1 MRELKDSKIEWIGA
15 IPADWEMIRTKNK
28 FRNHKDIAGSAADS
42 YERLALTLNGV
53 IKRSKE
59 DSTGLQPEAFNGYQ
73 ILRAGELVFKLI
85 DLENISTS
93 RVGLSAFTGIV
104 SPAYIVLTPLDGI
117 NASYAQYFFLSMWQR
132 EVFNHMGDDGVRSS
146 LNAKDL
152 LNIPLTYPS
161 LAEQE
166 RIAAFLDREC
176 SEIDALITRTRESI
190 AEYKKLK
197 QAVITQAVT
206 KGIRGE
212 RSMKDSGVEWLGI
225 IPAAWRVHR
234 IANLYDE
241 RSESG
246 LNELPILTVS
256 INTGV
261 SDYEIADEDKE
272 RVFIRCEDRTKYKR
286 VYPGD
291 LTYNMMRAWQGAFGA
306 VRVNGMVS
314 PAYVV
319 AKPKAGVQID
329 SRYIEALLRT
339 QEATEEMHRYSRG
352 IVDFR
357 LRLYWPEFKNIRICL
372 PDLEEQSEIADY
384 IDEKVAAID
393 KLIAQKEQFITELQ
407 NYKKTLIYEYVSG
420 KKEVPAERAKVTA
433 VIYPY
438 FPAVL
443 NTKKAR
449 FAQAVLAGRILDKC
463 RVKMGRVKLE
473 KMLYTIETSIGFDFD
488 TEYVRQTAGP
498 LDDSVYDCEGIIS
511 RKNKWYTIK
520 QSGYGVSY
528 KPAKDNS
535 KYLKYYDKYF
545 ASYDS
550 EIERIINIFMN
561 FDADQAEII
570 ATLFAAWNDFIID
583 KKQFTDEDLVDEV
596 RNNWHDSK
604 KRFSAERWLA
614 AIKHMREINLVPQ
627 GYGKRTVINHEG

>member
-1 MRELKDSKIEWIGA
+1 MREMKDSGIEWVGKIPTQWKIQRNKTLFSCEKEIVGA
-15 IPADWEMIRTKNK
+15 ASKQEQLLSLTTNGIRTKGKEVTGGKVPESFDTYQKVRPDNIVMCL
-28 FRNHKDIAGSAADS
+28 FDLDCSAVFS
-42 YERLALTLNGV
+42 GISPYEGM
-53 IKRSKE
+53 I
-59 DSTGLQPEAFNGYQ
+59 
-73 ILRAGELVFKLI
+73 
-85 DLENISTS
+85 
-93 RVGLSAFTGIV
+93 
-104 SPAYIVLTPLDGI
+104 SPAYKVLSCKQQILPRYADYWFRFVFDGRKFKPYAKNLRYTLNYDEFAVLQIVLPTID
-117 NASYAQYFFLSMWQR
+117 
-132 EVFNHMGDDGVRSS
+132 
-146 LNAKDL
+146 
-152 LNIPLTYPS
+152 
-161 LAEQE
+161 EQGN
-166 RIAAFLDREC
+166 IAAFLDKEC
-176 SEIDALITRTRESI
+176 AEIDALISRTRDSI
-190 AEYKKLK
+190 AEYRKLK

-407 NYKKTLIYEYVSG
+407 NYKKTLIYEYVTG

-488 TEYVRQTAGP
+488 TEYVRQAAGP